1 MYSAV
6 AEAVT
11 ETAKDFLD
19 STICETLSRHL
30 LDARD
35 ARAGVRVHAC
45 VLTLNH
51 RCDDILDLRILSATV
66 LTKKV
71 FIRFSTNAS
80 VHFTAYVIHR
90 LETVLCKP
98 KEMIYTLHQNVLLQS
113 GDSAARERSP
123 KQLQSSV

>member
-1 MYSAV
+1 MS
-6 AEAVT
+6 
-11 ETAKDFLD
+11 
-19 STICETLSRHL
+19 LSCHL

-80 VHFTAYVIHR
+80 MHFTAYVIHR

-113 GDSAARERSP
+113 AP
-123 KQLQSSV
+123 KDNVGNVLQNSCRVVFKTLINAL